1 MQCDAIE
8 VVRASTHN
16 LKSIDCRIPHGKV
29 TVVTGP
35 SGAGKSSLAFDTVY
49 AEAQRRF
56 IESMSTYARQ
66 FLEQVERPPV
76 ESMTGILPA
85 VALVA
90 RNTVKNARS
99 TVGTMTEAYD
109 VLRLLFAHLGR
120 VQCPQGHGELRAST
134 AEQAADL
141 VIASSS
147 GEQIAVLAPIVRP
160 AKPAKRADAMLA
172 ELVRQGYFRILVRDR
187 IERLEATSR
196 WPRDLDPLPLVVGRV
211 RADGESR
218 SRLTAAIEDAY
229 RLTGGRASFAGGAV
243 RWVGQRL
250 TCPVCGETSTRPQP
264 ALFSFNS
271 PLGAC
276 PECQGFGRIIGV
288 DRERVVPDV
297 RKTLREK
304 PIAPWNSP
312 SYEEHYDPLWKAARR
327 RGVRLDVPWRELD
340 DETREWIWTGKGE
353 FLSIQRFFDW
363 LERRSYKMHV
373 RILLARYRA
382 YEECRSCRGRRLRP
396 ESLAV
401 LVKGRSIADLARLSV
416 EDSRAWL
423 ASQTW
428 EPWERDIAAHL
439 LDELGGRLDT
449 LHRVGLDYLTLD
461 RQARTLAGGEAQ
473 RIQLASA
480 LGSGLTSTL
489 YVLDEPTIGLHPQDS
504 DRLLALLRDLA
515 ARGNT
520 VLVVEHD
527 RTLIQG
533 ADHVI
538 DLGPRAGEHGGEVIA
553 EGPFEEILRSER
565 SLTAAYLRNGTNGR
579 HPPHP
584 EPAHPAGA
592 ASEVRERARMRPP
605 EEPAPGAAIDVRS
618 LPRIGIRGATENNL
632 RGVDV
637 DLPVGCLVAVTGVSG
652 SGKSTL
658 IHRVLHD
665 CYQRSHG
672 VVDVE
677 PGRCSELVG
686 LDRLEDLLL
695 VDQRPLGRSSRS
707 NPVTYSKA
715 YDEIRK
721 LFAST
726 PSARREGITAGHF
739 SFNLDL
745 GRCPDCEGTGVQEV
759 DMQFMAPV
767 EVTCDRC
774 QGRRF
779 LPRVLAVTWGGLN
792 VAETLELTVDQA
804 RTHFASQVKVE
815 RRLGALAAVGLGYL
829 RLGQSTA
836 TLSGGEAQR
845 LKLATFLEGPG
856 KRGGGKRGSYEPRL
870 FLFDEPTTGLHMAD
884 IDLLHQTLRRLIERG
899 DGVVVIEHSLDL
911 IARADWIVDLGPG
924 GGEHGGALL
933 FSGPRQDFVESATSP
948 TATELR
954 RFLRSS

>member
-1 MQCDAIE
+1 MAREAAIE
-8 VVRASTHN
+8 VVKASTHN
-16 LKSIDCRIPHGKV
+16 LKAIDFRIPHGKV

-76 ESMTGILPA
+76 ESMRGILPA

-109 VLRLLFAHLGR
+109 VLRLLYAHLGR
-120 VQCPQGHGELRAST
+120 VECEHGHGELRAST

-141 VIASSS
+141 VLAQ
-147 GEQIAVLAPIVRP
+147 GAGGQVTVLAPIVRP
-160 AKPAKRADAMLA
+160 AKRADDALA
-172 ELVRQGYFRILVRDR
+172 ELVRQGYFRILAGDAVER
-187 IERLEATSR
+187 IEGRRRWSR
-196 WPRDLDPLPLVVGRV
+196 ELDPLPLVLGRF
-211 RADGESR
+211 RAEPEAR
-218 SRLTAAIEDAY
+218 SRLVAAIEEAY
-229 RLTGGRASFAGGAV
+229 RLAAGRAVIAGVPIGGDAASAATSGSAEPVLHFGA
-243 RWVGQRL
+243 RL
-250 TCPVCGETSTRPQP
+250 TCPACGTASTRPRP

-276 PECQGFGRIIGV
+276 PQCQGFGRVIGV
-288 DRERVVPDV
+288 DRERVVPDI
-297 RKTLREK
+297 RKTLRER

-312 SYEEHYDPLWKAARR
+312 AYEEHYEPLLRAARR
-327 RGVRLDVPWRELD
+327 RGVPLDVPWVELAPAA
-340 DETREWIWTGKGE
+340 REWIWSGDGE
-353 FLSIQRFFDW
+353 RDFLSIERFFAW
-363 LERRSYKMHV
+363 LERRNYKMHV
-373 RILLARYRA
+373 RVLLARYRA
-382 YEECRSCRGRRLRP
+382 YEECRLCGGRRLRP
-396 ESLAV
+396 EALRV
-401 LVKGRSIADLARLSV
+401 KVKGRDIAELARMSV
-416 EDSRAWL
+416 EELRAWL
-423 ASQTW
+423 AARAW
-428 EPWERDIAAHL
+428 EPEEIAVAAHL

-480 LGSGLTSTL
+480 IGTGLTSTL

-504 DRLLALLRDLA
+504 ERLLALLRDLA

-538 DLGPRAGEHGGEVIA
+538 DLGPRAGERGGELVA
-553 EGPFEEILRSER
+553 QGPLAEILRSER
-565 SLTAAYLRNGTNGR
+565 SLTAAYLRDGPIGVASAGR
-579 HPPHP
+579 AGNAPPP
-584 EPAHPAGA
+584 IDLGA
-592 ASEVRERARMRPP
+592 
-605 EEPAPGAAIDVRS
+605 
-618 LPRIGIRGATENNL
+618 LPRIGIRGAAENNL
-632 RGVDV
+632 RDLDV

-658 IHRVLHD
+658 VHRVLHD
-665 CYQRSHG
+665 TYQRSRG

-677 PGRCSELVG
+677 PGRCRELCG
-686 LDRLEDLLL
+686 LDRLSDLHL

-721 LFAST
+721 LFAAT
-726 PSARREGITAGHF
+726 PIARRQGISAGHF
-739 SFNLDL
+739 SFNLDS
-745 GRCPDCEGTGVQEV
+745 GRCTDCEGTGVQEV
-759 DMQFMAPV
+759 DMQFMAAV

-779 LPRVLAVTWGGLN
+779 LPRVLEVTWGGLDI
-792 VAETLELTVDQA
+792 ADTLELTIDQA
-804 RTHFASQVKVE
+804 REHFAGETKVR
-815 RRLGALAAVGLGYL
+815 RRLEALAAVGLGYL

-845 LKLATFLEGPG
+845 LKLATFLEGPQG
-856 KRGGGKRGSYEPRL
+856 RADKRPRL

-884 IDLLHQTLRRLIERG
+884 IDLLHATLRRLIERG

-933 FSGPRQDFVESATSP
+933 FSGPRDRFVADGTSP
-948 TATELR
+948 TAIELR
-954 RFLRSS
+954 RFLSAVSAVG